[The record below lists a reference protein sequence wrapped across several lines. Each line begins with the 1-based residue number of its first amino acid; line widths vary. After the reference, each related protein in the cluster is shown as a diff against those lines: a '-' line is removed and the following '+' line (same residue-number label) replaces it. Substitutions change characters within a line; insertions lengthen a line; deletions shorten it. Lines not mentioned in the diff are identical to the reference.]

1 MATWHVSSSSYNP
14 GQRRARNFNLRVHRR
29 GSKQQAV
36 CKQTTDAILQ
46 KLLSCSKLHSAA
58 REHHRPLFLQSRIL
72 RSRPLLVFFARSCS
86 CLFVIQVTS
95 VLSYEEEDTCQVAT
109 NRLSLYV
116 YASVLSYE
124 EEDTCQVATNRLSLY
139 VYASVLCKLIFYQMV
154 DVARVCVLCE
164 LASVCSCVHARV
176 CMLM

>member
-1 MATWHVSSSSYNP
+1 M
-14 GQRRARNFNLRVHRR
+14 
-29 GSKQQAV
+29 
-36 CKQTTDAILQ
+36 
-46 KLLSCSKLHSAA
+46 
-58 REHHRPLFLQSRIL
+58 
-72 RSRPLLVFFARSCS
+72 FFARSCS

-116 YASVLSYE
+116 YASVL
-124 EEDTCQVATNRLSLY
+124 
-139 VYASVLCKLIFYQMV
+139 CKLIVYQMV

-164 LASVCSCVHARV
+164 LASVFSCVHARV